1 MATLARHFRR
11 DTHGRRPLE
20 GLLLLPV
27 AILLAAGFLALGY
40 VAHVLWPRWP
50 EAPVALDAPTLPIAV
65 SGVTF
70 NVPPAAIRVPLQR
83 RAGAQE
89 RLDLVF
95 LWPSLTPPEPTAR
108 PSVDALSPTSDRI
121 FVTITASAGTLAP
134 TERLRSIYPRYLQ
147 GVQASDA
154 VGLTVMKFSDGSPYR
169 GEDLAYDRSA
179 PDRFLARCSR
189 NGTTRGHCLAERRVA
204 DAEIT
209 VRFPSD
215 WIADWRNVADG
226 IDRLIAQLRSSAS

>member
-1 MATLARHFRR
+1 MATLARHFQR
-11 DTHGRRPLE
+11 DTRRRRPLD

-27 AILLAAGFLALGY
+27 AILLAAGCLALGY

-50 EAPVALDAPTLPIAV
+50 EAVALDAPTLPIVV
-65 SGVTF
+65 SSVTF

-83 RAGAQE
+83 RPGVQE

-95 LWPSLTPPEPTAR
+95 LWPSLTPPEPATR
-108 PSVDALSPTSDRI
+108 PSLDVLSPTSDRI
-121 FVTITASAGTLAP
+121 FVTITASSGTLAP
-134 TERLRSIYPRYLQ
+134 TERLKSIYPRYLQ
-147 GVQASDA
+147 AEQAPSTD
-154 VGLTVMKFSDGSPYR
+154 GLMVTRFKDGSPYR

-179 PDRFLARCSR
+179 PDHFLARCSR
-189 NGTTRGHCLAERRVA
+189 NGATRGNCIAERRIA

-215 WIADWRNVADG
+215 WISDWRKVADG
-226 IDRLIAQLRSSAS
+226 IDRLIAQLRSTAS